1 MGKVFHWNGNFLFG
15 NEEIQPKQVKQNDK
29 EAIQKFSFSIDSA
42 DIDVIFAAGESDLN
56 NCIV

>member
-1 MGKVFHWNGNFLFG
+1 MGKVFHWNWNFLFG
-15 NEEIQPKQVKQNDK
+15 NAEIQRKQVKQNDK
-29 EAIQKFSFSIDSA
+29 EAVQKFRFSIHSA